1 MKKWILIGGGIVVV
15 IVVVLLVTVV
25 SNLGPII
32 KTAVNTYGPDI
43 TKTEVHLG
51 DVGISIFSAE
61 AKLKDFLLGNPNGF
75 KSPYAIKVG
84 SVNVNVDEKSI
95 AGDTIIIDKIEV
107 VAPDISYE
115 KSGGTD
121 NFQTILNNVKKN
133 VDTDKHAAKK
143 KSEKKDAEKKIL
155 IRNFIVKD
163 GKVNLAISMLTDK
176 TISAPLPDIHLKDIG
191 KEKGGTSPTEAFDEV
206 LNALYG
212 KIISPS
218 VTDTLNQSL
227 KALVP
232 SSGSLGESA
241 AKELEGATE
250 KFKTVEE
257 AGKDVKAVTDK
268 FKGLFGK

>member
-1 MKKWILIGGGIVVV
+1 MKKWILIGSGVVVV
-15 IVVVLLVTVV
+15 ITIVLLVTVV
-25 SNLGPII
+25 SNLGPMI

-51 DVGISIFSAE
+51 DVSISIFSAE
-61 AKLKDFLLGNPNGF
+61 AELKDFLLGNPNGF
-75 KSPYAIKVG
+75 KSPYAMKVG

-115 KSGGTD
+115 RSGGRD

-133 VDTDKHAAKK
+133 VGADKQAAKK
-143 KSEKKDAEKKIL
+143 KSDKKDAGKKIL

-163 GKVNLAISMLTDK
+163 GKVNLIMSMLTDK

-191 KEKGGTSPTEAFDEV
+191 KEKGGTSPAEAFDEV

-212 KIISPS
+212 KITSPS

-232 SSGSLGESA
+232 SAGSLGESA

-250 KFKTVEE
+250 KIKTVEE
-257 AGKDVKAVTDK
+257 AGKGVKAVTDK
-268 FKGLFGK
+268 FKGLLGK